1 MTDVLGVPVH
11 DADEHWM
18 RHALALAER
27 AQREFDEIPVGAVLV
42 GADGQLLGEGWNL
55 NIASHDPSAHAE
67 IVAMRA
73 GGKLLANHRLL
84 GSTLY
89 VTR

>member
-1 MTDVLGVPVH
+1 MTDALGVPVH

-27 AQREFDEIPVGAVLV
+27 AQREYDEIPVGAVLV

-55 NIASHDPSAHAE
+55 NRDSMKQERIPVSAIRE
-67 IVAMRA
+67 IVE
-73 GGKLLANHRLL
+73 KEIF
-84 GSTLY
+84 
-89 VTR
+89 